1 MDEKQELEFLREEKK
16 LRDEK
21 AKDEADQLARAEK
34 EAFQKGVEEFKLEI
48 PKLREEIKLATGT
61 KVEEQTG
68 ASQMAHALADI
79 HGYNRGL
86 AKVEGG
92 KIIRDVLMEN
102 GKVVTRV
109 ADPVIVGTDASGGF
123 LVPDLTQGNILEYAM
138 TYGQAFQ
145 IGMTQLPM
153 GQNIVSIPTELT
165 NPTWSWDIDE
175 GATIG
180 SSKPTFTVTTLTP
193 NKGGAIVVISPE
205 MLMGAYLPIGA
216 YVNKK
221 IGIARAYGTDGQVFV
236 GSGSPFTGLFTSGI
250 TWGKTV
256 TMDGV
261 NINTLKYRDFTN
273 AKYGIDQAKIVGASF
288 LMNRLVMEQT
298 RNIMDEIGRP
308 MFVEANGD
316 TPATI
321 LGIPVKLI
329 EQAPSAGVASTP
341 VVLLGNFSNSIIG
354 NVQGAMRMR
363 MLYEGTIDTT
373 SLAQYDLVGI
383 RVVDQMAYNNG
394 TVLNYSAIQCP
405 AA

>member
-1 MDEKQELEFLREEKK
+1 MDEKQELELLREEKK

-34 EAFQKGVEEFKLEI
+34 EAFQKGVEEFKLEL

-92 KIIRDVLMEN
+92 KIIRNVLMEN
-102 GKVVTRV
+102 GKVVTRA